1 MLREFLT
8 LVEFDTISSRM
19 WYDSGLYST
28 SIVRIAH
35 CSMLFASLVSH
46 VTKGFNEGNYETQDS
61 SSLRTALRRMIRSN
75 RCPLAFVLLA
85 LG

>member
-35 CSMLFASLVSH
+35 CSMLFALLASH
-46 VTKGFNEGNYETQDS
+46 VTKGFNKGKAQDS
-61 SSLRTALRRMIRSN
+61 SSLRTALRRMIRSS